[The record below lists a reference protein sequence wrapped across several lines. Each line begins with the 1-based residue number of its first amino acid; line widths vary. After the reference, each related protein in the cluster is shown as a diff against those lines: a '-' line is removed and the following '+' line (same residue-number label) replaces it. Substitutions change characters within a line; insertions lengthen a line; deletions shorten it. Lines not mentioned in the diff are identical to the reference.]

1 MLLLLLSIVTQSALE
16 TMCKVAQEINEKTR
30 QMENRRR
37 VEVSAKEGE
46 ESDPVGTAT
55 NWLTHHCI
63 AWCHFFDQACR
74 SCLSF

>member
-1 MLLLLLSIVTQSALE
+1 MTQSALE

-37 VEVSAKEGE
+37 VEVSAKKGE

-55 NWLTHHCI
+55 N
-63 AWCHFFDQACR
+63 
-74 SCLSF
+74 